1 VSEGDNFQ
9 LSDACNIYVAAI
21 IIPRSATP
29 FSSTTWVCC
38 PAPRSFNVTYAWKLL
53 TCRPLPPF
61 HPWHPRQRL

>member
-29 FSSTTWVCC
+29 FLID
-38 PAPRSFNVTYAWKLL
+38 NLG
-53 TCRPLPPF
+53 PLPGPEIV
-61 HPWHPRQRL
+61 